1 MTEEQRKKLFEDAE
15 VAQAL
20 FKLATVGYSTTEQA
34 VYRDDDGI
42 LQLVM
47 VDRNFPPSVE
57 AQVFWLCNR
66 RPEQWKVDDIT
77 MAQIF
82 GKLETQLDDYFH
94 NRPH

>member
-15 VAQAL
+15 VAKAL
-20 FKLATVGYSTTEQA
+20 FKLATEGYSTIEQA
-34 VYRDDDGI
+34 VYRDDDGT
-42 LQLVM
+42 LRPVT
-47 VDRNFPPSVE
+47 VVRNFPPSVE
-57 AQVFWLCNR
+57 AQVFWMCNR
-66 RPEQWKVDDIT
+66 RPEQWKVDPIT